1 VDERLKGELALL
13 QTYFPQLEYRD
24 DGRWIWI
31 PGYGVPTDLWAPEQV
46 TVACHFQPLYPGQ
59 APYGIWVQPG
69 LRLKKTGQ
77 QSADHYSEPA
87 GDIPLVGTWGKFSF
101 SPISWRPTD
110 DLASGDNM
118 LNFILSFRDR
128 LLAGT

>member
-1 VDERLKGELALL
+1 MDERLERELALL
-13 QTYFPQLEYRD
+13 RTYFPQLEYRE
-24 DGRWIWI
+24 DGRWIRI
-31 PGYGVPTDLWAPEQV
+31 PGYAVPADLWAPGQV
-46 TVACHFQPLYPGQ
+46 TVACHFQPLHPGQ

-69 LRLKKTGQ
+69 LRLKTTGQ
-77 QSADHYSEPA
+77 LSTDHYSEPA
-87 GDIPLVGTWGKFSF
+87 GDIPLGGTWGKFSF
-101 SPISWRPTD
+101 SPVSWHPTD